1 MKMKSQKAITL
12 TSLVVYIIVM
22 IMVIGV
28 MSGVSFMFYSNTQN
42 LKQSTKDIIE
52 FNNFNNYFVKEIKI
66 ANNKVDQISEDGNY
80 IVFTNGNSFS
90 FHDNSIFYN
99 ELKIANNVNSIK
111 FNYDK
116 DENEK
121 QLEDIIIVDVKFN
134 DYEKQMKYMVEDIY

>member
-1 MKMKSQKAITL
+1 MKKEKAITL

-28 MSGVSFMFYSNTQN
+28 MSSVSFMFYNNTQN

-66 ANNKVDQISEDGNY
+66 ANNKVDQISSDGNY
-80 IVFTNGNSFS
+80 IIFTNGNSFS

-121 QLEDIIIVDVKFN
+121 EIEDVIVVDVKFN
-134 DYEKQMKYMVEDIY
+134 DYEKQMKYKVEEIY